1 MAIRSWRKSKPD
13 ELFFGGKGVLIPY
26 GKKQTQKETE
36 SQPPSA
42 ESQSV
47 STLAPLASGSPSRE
61 ERNRAFK
68 KAILENLNRNAI
80 RSSKNDTKR

>member
-1 MAIRSWRKSKPD
+1 M
-13 ELFFGGKGVLIPY
+13 FGGKGVLIPY

-42 ESQSV
+42 ESKSV
-47 STLAPLASGSPSRE
+47 PTVAPSASVPPSRE

-68 KAILENLNRNAI
+68 KAILENLNRNANC
-80 RSSKNDTKR
+80 SSKNDTKR